1 MDPVSVLSIFSAV
14 VAAVWT
20 AWTWR
25 EQHKEL
31 RELQRDQAAA
41 LYVNPFL
48 VAGHQLERQIGRL
61 LDGRELALNR
71 REHGDRDGS
80 VSASA
85 VEALWTFAG
94 FFAWMTVNLR
104 YGPYTRDPKAIGLIG
119 TIFRTFDDRERFG
132 DGAFRFSVAEQESLG
147 QIVLRRVGHTSV
159 HAGESG
165 SSLTEFALVPAVEF
179 EREFRDAHSPKASL
193 YRGRA
198 VRTTVEAID
207 RAARVEQLEGRARLA
222 AVRRLLRQLLEH
234 LERAEGFAIGVTF
247 EGIAAE
253 APVDAPVDAASTT
266 ILHRMKGRIRLGI
279 PEVRADGD
287 FAHRLAG
294 QIRTWEGVEDV
305 SINVMA
311 GSVAIRYRTTE
322 LEDEFEARIVADV
335 EKAIHRKAPETGAIV
350 RRLHPVTRPARA
362 RRAGRHRARVRE
374 MTR

>member
-1 MDPVSVLSIFSAV
+1 MDPVSMLSIFSAV

-48 VAGHQLERQIGRL
+48 LAGHQMERQIGRL
-61 LDGRELALNR
+61 LNARELALSR

-80 VSASA
+80 VSAAA

-94 FFAWMTVNLR
+94 FFAWTTVNLR
-104 YGPYTRDPKAIGLIG
+104 YGPYTRDPKVIGLIT
-119 TIFRTFDDRERFG
+119 TILRTFDDRERFG
-132 DGAFRFSVAEQESLG
+132 DGAFRLSVAEQESLG
-147 QIVLRRVGHTSV
+147 QIVLRRLGHTSV

-165 SSLTEFALVPAVEF
+165 SSLTEFALVPAVDF
-179 EREFRDAHSPKASL
+179 ERDFRDAHSPKASL
-193 YRGRA
+193 YRSRA

-207 RAARVEQLEGRARLA
+207 RAARLEQLDGRARLV
-222 AVRRLLRQLLEH
+222 AVRQLVRQLLDH
-234 LERAEGFAIGVTF
+234 LERVEGFSIGVTL
-247 EGIAAE
+247 EGTAAD
-253 APVDAPVDAASTT
+253 ASVDAPVDVASTT

-279 PEVRADGD
+279 PEVRANGD

-311 GSVAIRYRTTE
+311 GSIAIRYRTTE
-322 LEDEFEARIVADV
+322 PDDEVEARIVADV
-335 EKAIHRKAPETGAIV
+335 ENAIHRKDPEARAV
-350 RRLHPVTRPARA
+350 VQRLHPGARPERA
-362 RRAGRHRARVRE
+362 RRAGRHRARVAR
-374 MTR
+374 